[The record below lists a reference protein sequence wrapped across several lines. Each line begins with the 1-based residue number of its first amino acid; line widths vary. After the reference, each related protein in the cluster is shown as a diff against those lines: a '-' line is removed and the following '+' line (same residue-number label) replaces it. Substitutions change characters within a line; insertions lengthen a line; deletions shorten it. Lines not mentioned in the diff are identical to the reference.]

1 MSEYPQMWIIVFA
14 AWMVICFMVADYL
27 IN

>member
-1 MSEYPQMWIIVFA
+1 MSEYPQMWIIVFT